1 MPTQRELELERAKK
15 RVEDRLKARPSEIE
29 SGIAKT
35 RADLLA
41 GDVSRQQETR
51 DILTGVGARYGV
63 LGTQEAGVSAIGER
77 APEFERQRTT
87 ALSFRRMQEMNNFF
101 NQRYDYAQN
110 QYLQAGYDLEQSRN
124 FARQWALQQTQQ
136 AFEGEMAELGRQ
148 GALEKEKI
156 SQEFSEKGLAL
167 EEDFAGRYD
176 PYQEAAIRGLIGIA
190 PYVGYNEYLRRQG
203 RRPPQRPYP
212 PSGRLTEATTFT
224 PREPGYYGIGSRFP
238 AFGGGRYYNPP
249 PPVRTTRRAGGTAG
263 TFF

>member
-1 MPTQRELELERAKK
+1 MPTQREIELERAKK
-15 RVEDRLKARPSEIE
+15 RIEDRLKARPADIE
-29 SGIAKT
+29 SGISKT

-41 GDVSRQQETR
+41 GDVSRQQEAR

-63 LGTQEAGVSAIGER
+63 AGTQEAGVSAIGER
-77 APEFERQRTT
+77 APEFERQRAT
-87 ALSFRRMQEMNNFF
+87 ALSFRRTQEMNQFF
-101 NQRYDYAQN
+101 NQRYEYAQN

-167 EEDFAGRYD
+167 EEDFESRYD

-190 PYVGYNEYLRRQG
+190 PLVGYNEYLKRQG
-203 RRPPQRPYP
+203 KSKQAIESPAPNYLGT
-212 PSGRLTEATTFT
+212 GRSYKDILQEQFSKQDLQKRIRQTGASS
-224 PREPGYYGIGSRFP
+224 PSRF
-238 AFGGGRYYNPP
+238 FDRRLLSF
-249 PPVRTTRRAGGTAG
+249 VR
-263 TFF
+263 